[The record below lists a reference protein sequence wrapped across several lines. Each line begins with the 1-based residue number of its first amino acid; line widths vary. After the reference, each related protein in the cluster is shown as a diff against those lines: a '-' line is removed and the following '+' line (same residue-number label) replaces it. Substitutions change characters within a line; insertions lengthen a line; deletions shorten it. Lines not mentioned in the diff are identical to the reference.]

1 MKLLDTNVF
10 VYARGKPSPYKEP
23 CRAIVKKVAEEP
35 TTFGIDVELLQELLD
50 VYARRGQRRKGA
62 DLIDD
67 ILTSFPEPFPVTRRE
82 VEEAAYIVVA
92 NLRLSPRDAIHAA
105 VCVTYGLEGIVSA
118 DRAFDGLPGVTR
130 FDPLK
135 IAGER

>member
-1 MKLLDTNVF
+1 MTSTFTVAPRRILNAAT
-10 VYARGKPSPYKEP
+10 SP
-23 CRAIVKKVAEEP
+23 
-35 TTFGIDVELLQELLD
+35 
-50 VYARRGQRRKGA
+50 ARRGQRRKGA